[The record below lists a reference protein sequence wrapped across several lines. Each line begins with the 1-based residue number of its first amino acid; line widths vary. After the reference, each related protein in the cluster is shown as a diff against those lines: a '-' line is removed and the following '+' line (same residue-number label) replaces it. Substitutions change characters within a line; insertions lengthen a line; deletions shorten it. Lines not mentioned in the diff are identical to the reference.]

1 MTKVQL
7 ISAHHGWHRPGGQTR
22 WVCKGAWPV
31 SPVLGPEVLETF
43 MHAQI
48 FLREHPSQPPLRR
61 ITITDENKRSRI
73 LYERDHTTVREET
86 NINQNVVN
94 ANALNKGLLGYE

>member
-7 ISAHHGWHRPGGQTR
+7 ISAHHGWHRPGGGKR

-43 MHAQI
+43 MQAQT
-48 FLREHPSQPPLRR
+48 FLREHPSQPPLRC
-61 ITITDENKRSRI
+61 ITITDEHKRSRV
-73 LYERDHTTVREET
+73 LLEQDHTQVNCDT
-86 NINQNVVN
+86 N
-94 ANALNKGLLGYE
+94 ANALIEGLITHE